1 MGRGRITRG
10 GKKNIKSDSEDE
22 GADRSKRE
30 KKKKSGKKYLNCWEM
45 NRKGNTERAKNTI
58 GDTRKTTAAKEA

>member
-10 GKKNIKSDSEDE
+10 EKKNIKRDSADD

-30 KKKKSGKKYLNCWEM
+30 KKKYGKKYLNCWEM
-45 NRKGNTERAKNTI
+45 NQKGQCRKGKGHSRRHKKNYSC
-58 GDTRKTTAAKEA
+58 